1 MVRGRFFVFFFEIAG
16 AGFLSLPPIFC
27 LPYFPSFNFPPP
39 PNPFPLFPPSGC
51 IGPCKYFDFFKLHR
65 KRGTI
70 ISTEPRRDID
80 MRRWFQEGVQL
91 VMDGIVNTSEM
102 ITHVYP
108 LERVQ
113 EAFDLRNN
121 KDAMCEAIHVLIDC
135 EEAEGGATKD
145 VVVIPFDKE

>member
-1 MVRGRFFVFFFEIAG
+1 VVIPCLLDGDMMQDALDALALGGRIVM
-16 AGFLSLPPIFC
+16 
-27 LPYFPSFNFPPP
+27 Y
-39 PNPFPLFPPSGC
+39 GC
-51 IGPCKYFDFFKLHR
+51 IGPCRYFDFFKLHR

-70 ISTEPRRDID
+70 LSTEPRRDID

-145 VVVIPFDKE
+145 VVVIPFAKE

>member
-1 MVRGRFFVFFFEIAG
+1 MYGACLFYSALPFFSATFLTLYTKTPCDDFFR
-16 AGFLSLPPIFC
+16 P
-27 LPYFPSFNFPPP
+27 
-39 PNPFPLFPPSGC
+39 GC

-80 MRRWFQEGVQL
+80 MRRYFQEGIQMAL
-91 VMDGIVNTSEM
+91 DGIVNTSEM
-102 ITHVYP
+102 ITHVFP

-121 KDAMCEAIHVLIDC
+121 KDAMCDAIHVLIDC
-135 EEAEGGATKD
+135 EAASEGGGIKE
-145 VVVIPFDKE
+145 VVSLPHSA